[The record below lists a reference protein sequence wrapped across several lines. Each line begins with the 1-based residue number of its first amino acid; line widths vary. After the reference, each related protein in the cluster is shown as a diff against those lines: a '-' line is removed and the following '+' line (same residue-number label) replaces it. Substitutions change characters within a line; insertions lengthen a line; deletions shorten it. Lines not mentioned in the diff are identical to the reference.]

1 MEFELAR
8 NWWVVALRG
17 VLAILFGLVAFL
29 WPGLAWLTV
38 VYIFAAYALVDGV
51 FAIGA
56 VVTGQTRP
64 GHWWALLLEGVV
76 GIAFGVLTFAWP
88 LAAVIDMLVLLYFIA
103 GWLIVTGVF
112 EVIAAVRLRRHIRG
126 EWALALAGI
135 LSVLLGVGFA
145 LAPVAGLWV
154 LALWMGAY
162 AVVFGVLLLVLAF
175 RLRGLT
181 QHASR
186 PGGVTV
192 P

>member
-1 MEFELAR
+1 LA
-8 NWWVVALRG
+8 
-17 VLAILFGLVAFL
+17 
-29 WPGLAWLTV
+29 V
-38 VYIFAAYALVDGV
+38 VYFFAAFALVDGV
-51 FAIGA
+51 LALGA

-64 GHWWALLLEGVV
+64 APWWALLLEGVA

-88 LAAVIDMLVLLYFIA
+88 WGPVVDMLVLLYFVA
-103 GWLIVTGVF
+103 GWLIVTGLF
-112 EVIAAVRLRRHIRG
+112 EVVAAVRLRRYVRG

-145 LAPVAGLWV
+145 LAPGAGLWA

-162 AVVFGVLLLVLAF
+162 WVAFGVLLLVLAF
-175 RLRGLT
+175 RLRSLVR
-181 QHASR
+181 HVSR